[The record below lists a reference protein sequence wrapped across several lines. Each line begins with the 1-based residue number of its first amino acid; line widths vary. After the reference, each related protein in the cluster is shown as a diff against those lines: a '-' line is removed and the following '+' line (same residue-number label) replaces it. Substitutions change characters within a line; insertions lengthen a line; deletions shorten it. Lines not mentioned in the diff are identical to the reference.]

1 MKKRLLSIALA
12 MSMVFSCFTSF
23 TVSAEGITGIDGTES
38 TGIRAVPTIATTVSG
53 GNKVKNSVDITFP
66 VTDGFVTTS
75 KDFHAAV
82 LDFAT
87 CDGVHIEGDA
97 DSGYTATT
105 DTPNLATMNTGDEGV
120 LGAMHADQT
129 TLTFTGESGS
139 KCYTWTVS
147 GLTPNA
153 PYFIWCYSEDSANG
167 KDAAVFA
174 QFALDANGY
183 VVVPHATLTLNLNG
197 GAFTPAKTSVDV
209 EDLTKTFTA
218 AELLTLLGTPTKAN
232 SIFKGW
238 STTNLNSGNNYAAG
252 ATVDTLTEFTS
263 AFTNGQ
269 TANVYAVWQDK
280 AGRATGDFT
289 VTGSPKTYNGQNQ
302 TATSITYK
310 GSAIAN
316 TAGKIDIKYQ
326 LHGTGTKAA
335 NAKNAGSY
343 DIVITFSET
352 ADSAGLLKGET
363 ITLDNAFVINKASY
377 SKTQPTGNIPLGT
390 TIQGYEFT
398 GTIDGVNGETLAGTF
413 KITSATGSGDS
424 DTVANTS
431 GKQYT
436 GLSYD
441 FTPSAAASSNY
452 EALTGGKYTG
462 TDAKLTAATAD
473 PVNVT
478 ITEPTNKTYD
488 GTDKKATVAVTK
500 GATSL
505 AEGTDYSVAYVT
517 VNEGTETATTEV
529 KNAATYKVTVT
540 LNSKY
545 STTNDL
551 TKTYTIEQKELT
563 VVKNPERTNIAFTK
577 PYDGTNA
584 VKVTVTDGDNKTVR
598 DPEYDDFAFDGV
610 VNGDSV
616 NLSGG
621 GGFAPTYADAN
632 AAADKKFDIVAQ
644 IRINGVDNANYKLPA
659 KAEFT
664 GAITAKDIKATLKTG
679 VTKSKVFGSDTP
691 ITFALADF
699 DLDPAVA
706 AFATE
711 PVFASV
717 ANDANKAVGD
727 YAITVTNNDP
737 NYNVVVDADS
747 KASVTKAAY
756 VLDGTI
762 TTNVG
767 VGVDLATP
775 VTITVGAATDVKVKG
790 VDGNPVAGT
799 IAISSETSRVTTDA
813 DAENADGI
821 TGLNWVFTPTTADAN
836 YGEFKGNNAVVKVD
850 KAPRYAITINVTGG
864 TATVDAANNEAIEG
878 ATVTVTPTVGAGYT
892 GNGTV
897 TVTKTASGDAVAVTD
912 NKFTMPAEAVT
923 VTVTFDKLY
932 NVTVVNP
939 AEGTITVDKATAK
952 AGEEVTITEIP
963 AGGTAKVTYTK
974 DDAEVVVPVTD
985 NKFTMPA
992 ADVTVTATFAAK
1004 YAIDT
1009 TGVTGGTVTVK
1020 SGDEEITE
1028 AAEGDEV
1035 TLTVTPDAD
1044 HKGGTV
1050 TVTYKNDQNEDVE
1063 VPVDADGKFTMP
1075 AADVKVSIT
1084 FSSKHSVTV
1093 KAVEDGGT
1101 GTAVAD
1107 KTTAFAGDEITVTPT
1122 VTSGKIKSVTAKDA
1136 DGNTIKTTA
1145 KDGKYVVVMPDSN
1158 VEITVTFGRKSSPG
1172 SIGGGTTSYT
1182 VKYSAGDHGTLDGVK
1197 SESVESGKKP
1207 VKVPT
1212 VVPMEGYSF
1221 KGWSTDGETTVDP
1234 TTVEIKKT
1242 TTFTA
1247 LYEEVVPTPTPT
1259 AKPEGVSH
1267 KLYMHGYEE
1276 DGSFRADAPIKRA
1289 EVATMFAYSLTDYT
1303 PGQSFENPYWDVAE
1317 DAWYTEYVSYL
1328 ANLGIIEGYE
1338 DGTFRPEEAITRQE
1352 FATMLAKLGEVLPA
1366 GEMPFSDVSAEEQW
1380 GIDYIYTTY
1389 ANGWVEGYED
1399 GTFRP
1404 DNWITRAEAVKM
1416 VNGYLNRVVD
1426 ASTFEDV
1433 EYHDW
1438 YDVDKS
1444 HWAYYE
1450 ILEASNDHTCT
1461 EDTPEKWLEVGQFGY

>member
-12 MSMVFSCFTSF
+12 MSMIFGCFTALPVF
-23 TVSAEGITGIDGTES
+23 AAGMTN
-38 TGIRAVPTIATTVSG
+38 VSG
-53 GNKVKNSVDITFP
+53 GTSEYFESVDISATGGN
-66 VTDGFVTTS
+66 VTVKVTLLAGKSADTAGSAIHLFVVDDEYMTNNTPGDQGISTALGSEIIAVETVPNDEENSSLKKSTEDG
-75 KDFHAAV
+75 KDV
-82 LDFAT
+82 
-87 CDGVHIEGDA
+87 
-97 DSGYTATT
+97 YTATGNFAGKYGT
-105 DTPNLATMNTGDEGV
+105 NAGDETEFNVYFYIEEEGNTGSIN
-120 LGAMHADQT
+120 T
-129 TLTFTGESGS
+129 TFKLDSSGN
-139 KCYTWTVS
+139 K
-147 GLTPNA
+147 
-153 PYFIWCYSEDSANG
+153 
-167 KDAAVFA
+167 
-174 QFALDANGY
+174 
-183 VVVPHATLTLNLNG
+183 VVPHSTVTFDFNG
-197 GAFTPAKTSVDV
+197 GKVGNNTSKVV
-209 EDLTKTFTA
+209 ELTDSAIKDYPQP
-218 AELLTLLGTPTKAN
+218 ELAGLANLGTGVVPTRAGYK
-232 SIFKGW
+232 FVGW
-238 STTNLNSGNNYAAG
+238 TAGTEGDIDLADNATPDPSTYTGLTGVAIDSRH
-252 ATVDTLTEFTS
+252 TVK
-263 AFTNGQ
+263 
-269 TANVYAVWQDK
+269 AVWQHK
-280 AGRATGDFT
+280 KTLTAGDFIVSDST
-289 VTGSPKTYNGQNQ
+289 KTYNGTNQ
-302 TATSITYK
+302 TPTISYP
-310 GSAIAN
+310 
-316 TAGKIDIKYQ
+316 
-326 LHGTGTKAA
+326 TGVVAA
-335 NAKNAGSY
+335 NVTVKYDNASAVKNVKISGGAVAAY
-343 DIVITFSET
+343 DVNITVAET
-352 ADSAGLLKGET
+352 ADYKAVTTALKIGEFT
-363 ITLDNAFVINKASY
+363 INKANYTAPTTPSY
-377 SKTQPTGNIPLGT
+377 TIPVGT
-390 TIQGYEFT
+390 PIKDFEFAQTIN
-398 GTIDGVNGETLAGTF
+398 GVNGETCTGKI
-413 KITSATGSGDS
+413 KITTETASGD
-424 DTVANTS
+424 TIANTPN
-431 GKQYT
+431 KEYT
-436 GLSYD
+436 GLNYE
-441 FTPSAAASSNY
+441 FTANTANSNY
-452 EALTGGKYTG
+452 NAFTGG
-462 TDAKLTAATAD
+462 TDAKLVTGAADA
-473 PVNVT
+473 VT
-478 ITEPTNKTYD
+478 VAITEPTGTDAVYD
-488 GTDKKATVAVTK
+488 GTDKKATVVVKK
-500 GATSL
+500 GADTL
-505 AEGTDYSVAYVT
+505 TEGTDYSVAYVT
-517 VNEGTETATTEV
+517 VNEGTETPVATGSPM

-540 LNSKY
+540 LDPKY

-584 VKVTVTDGDNKTVR
+584 VKVTVTEGDNKTVEN
-598 DPEYDDFAFDGV
+598 PEYDDFAFDGV

-664 GAITAKDIKATLKTG
+664 GAITAKDIKATLKTS

-747 KASVTKAAY
+747 KASVTQAAY

-775 VTITVGAATDVKVKG
+775 VTITVGAATDVKVKD
-790 VDGNPVAGT
+790 VAGNPVAGT

-864 TATVDAANNEAIEG
+864 TATVDAANNEAKEG
-878 ATVTVTPTVGAGYT
+878 DTVTVRPTVGAGYT

-897 TVTKTASGDAVAVTD
+897 TVKKTASGDAVAVTD

-939 AEGTITVDKATAK
+939 AEGTITVDKPTAK
-952 AGEEVTITEIP
+952 AGEKVTITEIP
-963 AGGTAKVTYTK
+963 AGGTAKVTYK
-974 DDAEVVVPVTD
+974 NAQNEDVVVPVD
-985 NKFTMPA
+985 ADGKFTMPE

-1028 AAEGDEV
+1028 AAEGDEI

-1050 TVTYKNDQNEDVE
+1050 KVTYKNDQNEDVE

-1075 AADVKVSIT
+1075 AADVKVEIT
-1084 FSSKHSVTV
+1084 FSSKHTVTV
-1093 KAVEDGGT
+1093 NVVEDGGK

-1107 KTTAFAGDEITVTPT
+1107 KTTAFAGEKITVTPT
-1122 VTSGKIKSVTAKDA
+1122 VTSGKVKSVVIKDA
-1136 DGNTIKTTA
+1136 AGKTTNGTV
-1145 KDGKYVVVMPDSN
+1145 KDGKYEVVMPDSN
-1158 VEITVTFGRKSSPG
+1158 AEIIVTFGRKSSG
-1172 SIGGGTTSYT
+1172 GGGGGGTNSYT

-1234 TTVEIKKT
+1234 TTVEIKKA

-1247 LYEEVVPTPTPT
+1247 LYEEAVPTPTPT

-1303 PGQSFENPYWDVAE
+1303 PGQSFENPYWDVAD
-1317 DAWYTEYVSYL
+1317 DAWYNEYVSYL
-1328 ANLGIIEGYE
+1328 ANLGVIEGYE

-1352 FATMLAKLGEVLPA
+1352 FATMLAQLGEVLPA
-1366 GEMPFSDVSAEEQW
+1366 GEMPFTDVSAEEQW

-1416 VNGYLNRVVD
+1416 VNGYLKRVVD
-1426 ASTFEDV
+1426 ASTFEGV

>member
-1 MKKRLLSIALA
+1 MKKRLLSIALV
-12 MSMVFSCFTSF
+12 MSMIFSCFTALPVIAKDGGAAGLDGTISDYF
-23 TVSAEGITGIDGTES
+23 DGPAKVSATGGNVTVKIILWDQSEEIVNDIYLYVVDQEYIDNNAPASDNPISGPGTGEEIINVVAG
-38 TGIRAVPTIATTVSG
+38 TDGSG
-53 GNKVKNSVDITFP
+53 GLKKSEE
-66 VTDGFVTTS
+66 DGKIV
-75 KDFHAAV
+75 
-82 LDFAT
+82 
-87 CDGVHIEGDA
+87 
-97 DSGYTATT
+97 YTATGNFAGKYST
-105 DTPNLATMNTGDEGV
+105 TPG
-120 LGAMHADQT
+120 DQT
-129 TLTFTGESGS
+129 EFFIYFYNDAQGASSAIYSTFKLDHTG
-139 KCYTWTVS
+139 K
-147 GLTPNA
+147 L
-153 PYFIWCYSEDSANG
+153 
-167 KDAAVFA
+167 
-174 QFALDANGY
+174 
-183 VVVPHATLTLNLNG
+183 VVPHATLTLNLNG
-197 GAFTPAKTSVDV
+197 GAFTPAKTSVEV

-218 AELLTLLGTPTKAN
+218 AELLTLLGTPTKPN

-238 STTNLNSGNNYAAG
+238 STTNLNSGNNYAAD
-252 ATVDTLTEFTS
+252 ATVDTLTEFGA
-263 AFTNGQ
+263 AFTDGQ
-269 TANVYAVWQDK
+269 TADVYAVWQDK
-280 AGRATGDFT
+280 AGRATGDFA

-310 GSAIAN
+310 GTAIAN

-326 LHGTGTKAA
+326 LHGTTTKAA

-363 ITLDNAFVINKASY
+363 ITLDNAFVIDKASY
-377 SKTQPTGNIPLGT
+377 SKTQPAGTIPLGT

-413 KITSATGSGDS
+413 KITSATGSGDT

-431 GKQYT
+431 NKVYT
-436 GLSYD
+436 GLNYE
-441 FTPSAAASSNY
+441 FTPTGTVSDNY

-473 PVNVT
+473 AVT
-478 ITEPTNKTYD
+478 VAITEPANKTYD

-500 GATSL
+500 GATTL
-505 AEGTDYSVAYVT
+505 TEGTDYSVAYVT
-517 VNEGTETATTEV
+517 VKEGTETPVATGSPM

-540 LNSKY
+540 LDSKY

-584 VKVTVTDGDNKTVR
+584 VKVTVTEGDNKTVR

-610 VNGDSV
+610 VNSDSV

-664 GAITAKDIKATLKTG
+664 GAITAKDIKATLKTS

-747 KASVTKAAY
+747 KASVTQAAY

-775 VTITVGAATDVKVKG
+775 VTITVGAATDVKVKD
-790 VDGNPVAGT
+790 VAGNPVAGT

-813 DAENADGI
+813 DADNADGI

-836 YGEFKGNNAVVKVD
+836 YGELKGNNAVVKVD

-864 TATVDAANNEAIEG
+864 TATVDAANNEAKEG
-878 ATVTVTPTVGAGYT
+878 DTVTVTPTVGAGYT

-897 TVTKTASGDAVAVTD
+897 TVKKTASGDAVAVTD

-939 AEGTITVDKATAK
+939 AEGTITVDKPTAK
-952 AGEEVTITEIP
+952 AGEKVTITEIP
-963 AGGTAKVTYTK
+963 AGGTAKVTYK
-974 DDAEVVVPVTD
+974 NAQNEDVVVPVD
-985 NKFTMPA
+985 ADGKFTMPE

-1028 AAEGDEV
+1028 AAEGDEI

-1050 TVTYKNDQNEDVE
+1050 KVTYKNDQNEDVE

-1075 AADVKVSIT
+1075 AADVKVEVT
-1084 FSSKHSVTV
+1084 FSSKHTVTV
-1093 KAVEDGGT
+1093 NVVEDGGK

-1107 KTTAFAGDEITVTPT
+1107 KTTAFAGEKITVTPT
-1122 VTSGKIKSVTAKDA
+1122 VTSGKVKSVVIKDA
-1136 DGNTIKTTA
+1136 AGKTTNGTV
-1145 KDGKYVVVMPDSN
+1145 KDGKYEVVMPDSN
-1158 VEITVTFGRKSSPG
+1158 AEIIVTFGRKSTG
-1172 SIGGGTTSYT
+1172 GGGGGGTNAYT

-1234 TTVEIKKT
+1234 TTVEIKKA

-1247 LYEEVVPTPTPT
+1247 LYEEAVPTPTPT

-1303 PGQSFENPYWDVAE
+1303 PGQTVESVYMDVAN
-1317 DAWYTEYVSYL
+1317 DAWYNEYVTYL
-1328 ANLGIIEGYE
+1328 SGLGVIEGYE

-1366 GEMPFSDVSAEEQW
+1366 GEMPFTDVSAEEQW

-1416 VNGYLNRVVD
+1416 VNGYLKRVVD
-1426 ASTFEDV
+1426 ASTFEGV